1 MKNKLVS
8 VIGLGY
14 IGLPT
19 AALLASYGYK
29 IIGTDISSRAV
40 DTINQGKTHILE
52 PDLEAFVN
60 SAVVAGRLKSS
71 TSPQA
76 ADIYIICVPTP
87 IRDGSGIPEPD
98 IESVLTATR
107 NIAPFVK
114 AGDLIILESTS
125 PVGTTEQI
133 EVILRD
139 AGAPVDE
146 VYIAY
151 CPERVLPG
159 RIMVELVENDRIVG
173 GLSARASS
181 EVAAFYRTFVRGT
194 VFETNAK
201 TAELCKLTENS
212 FRDVNIAF
220 ANELSLICEKEG
232 IDVWSLIELAN
243 RHPRVNILQPGPG
256 VGGHCIAVDP
266 WFIVARDAKNTKL
279 IKAAREVNNFKTA
292 WVIDRI
298 KVAIADSLAKTG
310 NRPKVACFGLAFKPG
325 VDDLRESPALQVAL
339 NLELAGHEVLAVEP
353 YIGSHENLAI
363 VDVETALTQAD
374 ICVMLVKHQ
383 QFLAPDVRRKLMDKN
398 FLDFCGA
405 LALPGGLQ
413 QLG

>member
-1 MKNKLVS
+1 MKNKLVN
-8 VIGLGY
+8 VVGLGY

-19 AALLASYGYK
+19 AALLANRGYK
-29 IIGTDISSRAV
+29 VIGTDISDRAV
-40 DTINQGKTHILE
+40 EAINQGKTHIFE
-52 PDLEAFVN
+52 PDLEAFVC
-60 SAVVAGRLKSS
+60 SAVDAGRLKSS

-87 IRDGSGIPEPD
+87 IRDGDVAPEPD

-114 AGDLIILESTS
+114 AGDLVILESTS

-133 EVILRD
+133 EVMLRD
-139 AGAPVDE
+139 AGAPIDE

-173 GLSARASS
+173 GLSTRATSV
-181 EVAAFYRTFVRGT
+181 VAAFYRTFVRGT
-194 VFETNAK
+194 VLETNAK

-220 ANELSLICEKEG
+220 ANELSLICEKEA
-232 IDVWSLIELAN
+232 IDVWSLIQLAN

-266 WFIVARDAKNTKL
+266 WFIVARDAENTKL
-279 IKAAREVNNFKTA
+279 IRSAREVNDFKTA
-292 WVIDRI
+292 WVIDRV
-298 KVAIADSLAKTG
+298 KAAVADIFAKTG
-310 NRPKVACFGLAFKPG
+310 NKPKIACFGLAFKPDI
-325 VDDLRESPALQVAL
+325 DDLRGSPALHIAL
-339 NLELAGHEVLAVEP
+339 SLQSAGQDVIVVEP
-353 YIGSHENLAI
+353 NVEYHETLTT
-363 VDVETALTQAD
+363 VDVETALLQAD
-374 ICVMLVKHQ
+374 LCVLLVKHQ
-383 QFLAPDVRRKLMDKN
+383 QFLAPDVRRKLIDNMC
-398 FLDFCGA
+398 LDFCGA
-405 LALPGGLQ
+405 LV
-413 QLG
+413 

>member
-19 AALLASYGYK
+19 AAMLASYGYK
-29 IIGTDISSRAV
+29 VIGTDISSRAV
-40 DTINQGKTHILE
+40 ASVNQGKTHIFE
-52 PDLEAFVN
+52 PDLEAFVR

-87 IRDGSGIPEPD
+87 IRDGDVVPKPD

-114 AGDLIILESTS
+114 AGDLVILESTS

-133 EVILRD
+133 EAILRD

-159 RIMVELVENDRIVG
+159 RVMVELVENDRIVG
-173 GLSARASS
+173 GLSAQASS

-220 ANELSLICEKEG
+220 ANELSLICDKES
-232 IDVWSLIELAN
+232 IDVWSLIHLAN

-266 WFIVARDAKNTKL
+266 WFIVARDAENTKL
-279 IKAAREVNNFKTA
+279 IKTAREVNTFKTA

-298 KVAIADSLAKTG
+298 KVAIADSLAKTEG
-310 NRPKVACFGLAFKPG
+310 RPKVACFGLAFKPDI
-325 VDDLRESPALQVAL
+325 DDLRESPALHVAL
-339 NLELAGHEVLAVEP
+339 ALESGGHEVLAVEP
-353 YIGSHENLAI
+353 NIKSHKALSI
-363 VDVETALTQAD
+363 VDVEAALTQAD
-374 ICVMLVKHQ
+374 ICVLLVKHQ
-383 QFLAPDVRRKLMDKN
+383 QFLSPDVRRKLMDKKC
-398 FLDFCGA
+398 LDFCGA
-405 LALPGGLQ
+405 LA
-413 QLG
+413 

>member
-19 AALLASYGYK
+19 AALLASEGYK
-29 IIGTDISSRAV
+29 VIGTDVSSRAV
-40 DTINQGKTHILE
+40 EAINKGKPHIFE
-52 PDLEAFVN
+52 PDLEAFVR
-60 SAVVAGRLKSS
+60 SAVVAGRLQGSI
-71 TSPQA
+71 SPQA

-87 IRDGSGIPEPD
+87 ITDGDDVPEPD

-107 NIAPFVK
+107 NIASFVK
-114 AGDLIILESTS
+114 AGDLVILESTS

-133 EVILRD
+133 EVILHH

-173 GLSARASS
+173 GLSTRATSA
-181 EVAAFYRTFVRGT
+181 VAAFYRTFVRGT

-220 ANELSLICEKEG
+220 ANELSLI
-232 IDVWSLIELAN
+232 
-243 RHPRVNILQPGPG
+243 
-256 VGGHCIAVDP
+256 
-266 WFIVARDAKNTKL
+266 
-279 IKAAREVNNFKTA
+279 
-292 WVIDRI
+292 
-298 KVAIADSLAKTG
+298 
-310 NRPKVACFGLAFKPG
+310 
-325 VDDLRESPALQVAL
+325 
-339 NLELAGHEVLAVEP
+339 
-353 YIGSHENLAI
+353 
-363 VDVETALTQAD
+363 
-374 ICVMLVKHQ
+374 
-383 QFLAPDVRRKLMDKN
+383 
-398 FLDFCGA
+398 
-405 LALPGGLQ
+405 
-413 QLG
+413 

>member
-29 IIGTDISSRAV
+29 VIGTDISSHVV
-40 DTINQGKTHILE
+40 DTINQRKTHIFE
-52 PDLEAFVN
+52 PDLEAFVR

-87 IRDGSGIPEPD
+87 IKDGDAFPEPD
-98 IESVLTATR
+98 IESVLSVTR
-107 NIAPFVK
+107 SIAPFIK
-114 AGDLIILESTS
+114 AGDLVILESTS

-133 EVILRD
+133 EAMLRD

-146 VYIAY
+146 VHIAY

-173 GLSARASS
+173 GLSAGATNA
-181 EVAAFYRTFVRGT
+181 VADFYRTFVRGS
-194 VFETNAK
+194 VLETNAK

-220 ANELSLICEKEG
+220 ANELSLVCDREG
-232 IDVWSLIELAN
+232 IDVWNLIKLAN
-243 RHPRVNILQPGPG
+243 HHPRVNVLQPGPG

-266 WFIVARDAKNTKL
+266 WFIVARDAENTNL
-279 IKAAREVNNFKTA
+279 IRTAREVNNFKTV

-298 KVAIADSLAKTG
+298 KAAVADIMAKSG
-310 NRPKVACFGLAFKPG
+310 SRPEIACFGLSFKPD
-325 VDDLRESPALQVAL
+325 VDDLRESPAARIASSLQS
-339 NLELAGHEVLAVEP
+339 AGHKVVAVEP
-353 YIGSHENLAI
+353 NIEYHETLSILDMDA
-363 VDVETALTQAD
+363 ALTRAD
-374 ICVMLVKHQ
+374 ICILLVKHH
-383 QFLAPDVRRKLMDKN
+383 QFCAPNVKRQLLQKVC
-398 FLDFCGA
+398 LDFCGA
-405 LALPGGLQ
+405 LV
-413 QLG
+413 